1 MCATDATRTLR
12 RRYVVAT
19 RSARAFHVLARK
31 CDFRDANNPDSNR
44 TPRIYLHGFICST
57 ATANHSWA
65 LWLKTLHLDAEPEHP
80 SMQVREWRL
89 RHGVS
94 IQSNLLREVAV
105 AVRGRSESLRV
116 AGHHRGRSGS
126 TLFHLLCNTY
136 ILAYIHTYITVLT
149 YMHTYIHTHIHTY
162 IHIYIHTYYIHTY
175 IHTYILRVELVSY
188 RILYY
193 LELPGTTGRFAKC
206 TSSNL

>member
-31 CDFRDANNPDSNR
+31 CDFRDANNPDSHR

-80 SMQVREWRL
+80 SVQVREWRL

-136 ILAYIHTYITVLT
+136 TYILTYIHTYIHNI
-149 YMHTYIHTHIHTY
+149 HTYIHTHIHTY
-162 IHIYIHTYYIHTY
+162 IHYIHTYVTYYIHTY
-175 IHTYILRVELVSY
+175 IVVYYISCNNPQVSCHAKGVRVGS
-188 RILYY
+188 
-193 LELPGTTGRFAKC
+193 
-206 TSSNL
+206 